1 MSRPATKE
9 SFVNNLRHLMRIKE
23 MSQAELARQ
32 SGVSQKTIS
41 NILNPEV
48 EQSPSIE
55 TAEKLAKP
63 FGLEG
68 WHLIMPNL
76 PEDLLTSP
84 SLEKLL
90 NSYISS
96 SVAGREM
103 IDRVAQR
110 EAEYTSE
117 LKK

>member
-1 MSRPATKE
+1 
-9 SFVNNLRHLMRIKE
+9 

-32 SGVSQKTIS
+32 SDVSQKTIS

-76 PEDLLTSP
+76 PDDLVSSP
-84 SLEKLL
+84 SIERLL
-90 NSYISS
+90 NSYINSS
-96 SVAGREM
+96 QEGRDMINKVADRESKYASTTN
-103 IDRVAQR
+103 IGG
-110 EAEYTSE
+110 AES
-117 LKK
+117 